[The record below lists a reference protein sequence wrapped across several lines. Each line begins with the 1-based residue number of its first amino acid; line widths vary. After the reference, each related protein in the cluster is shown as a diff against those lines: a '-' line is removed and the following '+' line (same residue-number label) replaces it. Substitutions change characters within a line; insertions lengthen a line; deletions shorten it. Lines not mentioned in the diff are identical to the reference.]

1 MVDSV
6 VPSIR
11 HQYMSCP
18 SARWRYCSLVVCL
31 FWAVCLSGC
40 ATIYNPATG
49 RQEFI
54 FIDTAVERRLGQQAA
69 TEVDRQL
76 PLSRDPQRAQ
86 RIEQIGRK
94 LAAVSDRQD
103 LRFQFYLVEGS
114 EVNAFALPGGFI
126 YLYAGLL
133 DHVRSD
139 DELAN
144 VLGHEI
150 GHVAARHHV
159 KQMQSVLGYQVLS
172 SLVFRDT
179 KSPELQRGVAMMFD
193 LISKGYSRED
203 ELEADRLGMRYAQRA
218 GYQPLGMVSFLELL
232 QQLQQSEPSSVLTI
246 FQTHPAVSE
255 RIIRARQE
263 IEHLG
268 LGEGEIALPAVSQ

>member
-1 MVDSV
+1 M
-6 VPSIR
+6 R
-11 HQYMSCP
+11 
-18 SARWRYCSLVVCL
+18 RRYFSLVI
-31 FWAVCLSGC
+31 FFSWIACLSGC
-40 ATIYNPATG
+40 ATIYNSATG

-54 FIDTAVERRLGQQAA
+54 FIDTAAERRLGQQAA
-69 TEVDRQL
+69 AEAERYL
-76 PLSRDPQRAQ
+76 PLSQDPQRIQ

-94 LAAVSDRQD
+94 LAVVSDRQD

-126 YLYAGLL
+126 YLYVGLL

-139 DELAN
+139 GELAN

-159 KQMQSVLGYQVLS
+159 KQIQSVLGYQVLS
-172 SLVFRDT
+172 SLVFRDA
-179 KSPELQRGVAMMFD
+179 KSAELQRGVAVVFD

-203 ELEADRLGMRYAQRA
+203 ELEADRLGMRYAQKA
-218 GYQPLGMVSFLELL
+218 GYQSSGMVSFLEML
-232 QQLQQSEPSSVLTI
+232 QRLEHSEPMSVLTI

-255 RIIRARQE
+255 RIIKARQE
-263 IEHLG
+263 IEQSVWRG
-268 LGEGEIALPAVSQ
+268 DGAALPSVSR